1 MLKRKRFTPTERNFI
16 MLRAKGCCE
25 YCQTLYDF
33 SPDTFEIEHIKSLF
47 EGGTNEL
54 DNLAFSC
61 GGCNSNKY
69 YRINAIDPSTNEI
82 VPLFNPR
89 LDIWAQHFQ
98 WQENFSI
105 IEAITPKGRVTVD
118 LLKLNRIG
126 LVNLRKALVN
136 YGVFPPSDL

>member
-25 YCQTLYDF
+25 YCQMLYDF
-33 SPDTFEIEHIKSLF
+33 SPDTFEIEHIISLF

-54 DNLAFSC
+54 ANLAFSC

-69 YRINAIDPSTNEI
+69 YKINAIDKQSNE
-82 VPLFNPR
+82 VVALFNPR
-89 LDIWAQHFQ
+89 LDIWSQHFQ

-105 IEAITPKGRVTVD
+105 IEGITSIGRVTVE

-126 LVNLRKALVN
+126 LINLRKALVN
-136 YGVFPPSDL
+136 YNVFPPSGS